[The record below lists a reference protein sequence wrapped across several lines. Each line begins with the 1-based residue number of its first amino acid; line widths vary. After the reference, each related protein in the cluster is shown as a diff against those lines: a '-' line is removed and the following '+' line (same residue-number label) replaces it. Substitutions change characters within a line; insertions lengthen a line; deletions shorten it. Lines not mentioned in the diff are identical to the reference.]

1 MCCTAKAAD
10 ATCRVMIDHLTPVEV
25 CERLI
30 GPLPELE
37 RIGGYKPK
45 AGYGWLRSSKER
57 APGDFPSVRLMRTLL
72 AHARQH
78 GIPLTAEHLIWGA
91 DAAEIEALLAA
102 QAQPL
107 AAE

>member
-1 MCCTAKAAD
+1 MEVCLALIGRPEELSRIAGLGPKAA
-10 ATCRVMIDHLTPVEV
+10 
-25 CERLI
+25 
-30 GPLPELE
+30 
-37 RIGGYKPK
+37 
-45 AGYGWLRSSKER
+45 YGWRYGSKWRDDGDVGSARHMR
-57 APGDFPSVRLMRTLL
+57 ALL

>member
-1 MCCTAKAAD
+1 MEVCLALIGRPEALSRIAGLGPKAA
-10 ATCRVMIDHLTPVEV
+10 
-25 CERLI
+25 
-30 GPLPELE
+30 
-37 RIGGYKPK
+37 
-45 AGYGWLRSSKER
+45 YGWRYGSKWRDEGDVGSARPMR
-57 APGDFPSVRLMRTLL
+57 ALL